1 MVKLKR
7 TDEELLAGLHLIILT
22 MYDAEMKNSLKM
34 NQELAKLEGGL
45 EDNPGHRAAL
55 THKISMSMAESIC
68 CHVLLTMM
76 QGQWDTELAILK
88 ETVGVREVN
97 GHPVFSM
104 DINGNEEAIE
114 MVTGKL
120 VKMRVGALGH
130 YIDHMGIKEEEGE

>member
-22 MYDAEMKNSLKM
+22 MYDTEMKNSLKM
-34 NQELAKLEGGL
+34 NQELAKLEGCS
-45 EDNPGHRAAL
+45 EDNPEHRAAL
-55 THKISMSMAESIC
+55 THEISMSMAESIC
-68 CHVLLTMM
+68 CRVLLTMM

-88 ETVGVREVN
+88 ETVGIREVN

-114 MVTGKL
+114 MVTDKL
-120 VKMRVGALGH
+120 VKMRVSALGH
-130 YIDHMGIKEEEGE
+130 CIDHMGIKEEEGE